1 MNFIKRILLKS
12 LFKEDIEHLKD
23 EIDTALAESVSDAI
37 YEYSEAKK
45 RSLNRPSYTCPLIDK
60 IQKHI
65 GKAEFEAQE
74 IQRKDCDLDD
84 AKEHAEEIE
93 SLLSDLYVRLERLR
107 EMNEQL
113 REEASDNFDTCIEMD
128 NIITNTRD
136 DINMILGSFG
146 E

>member
-1 MNFIKRILLKS
+1 MGHREEVGDN
-12 LFKEDIEHLKD
+12 DD
-23 EIDTALAESVSDAI
+23 DD
-37 YEYSEAKK
+37 
-45 RSLNRPSYTCPLIDK
+45 
-60 IQKHI
+60 
-65 GKAEFEAQE
+65 GK
-74 IQRKDCDLDD
+74 